1 MTSPFSHV
9 AIVLVRPQ
17 HSGNI
22 GAIARSIANHG
33 LGDLYIV
40 DPPAFDPDI
49 ARWMAPNAH
58 EIINRAKIVPDIPSA
73 IESFNIVFGA
83 SARNRKWLIQEE
95 NIPRLSQ
102 RALSKERIA
111 ILFGPEDSGLSNFDL
126 QYCHAMISL
135 PTHEHASLNLSQ
147 AVNVFGAHLM
157 QALEG
162 DLDQKIFEEVAIALN
177 QKLLLSWFRGC
188 INVLGDEQSYWG
200 RLSTSA
206 LRDDLDRLQYDLVK
220 SVIALCA
227 EHEGGKDKVMHWAE
241 TNNSYIARWK
251 GLIEDIKTDE
261 LNFGS
266 VNIAFRSLSDLSKS
280 R

>member
-157 QALEG
+157 QALE
-162 DLDQKIFEEVAIALN
+162 EENI
-177 QKLLLSWFRGC
+177 
-188 INVLGDEQSYWG
+188 
-200 RLSTSA
+200 
-206 LRDDLDRLQYDLVK
+206 
-220 SVIALCA
+220 
-227 EHEGGKDKVMHWAE
+227 E
-241 TNNSYIARWK
+241 TNSPNTPLSMKHQLLFVSSTLRLLESVEFLQSKNSIHVHNR
-251 GLIEDIKTDE
+251 LLQIIEKSQFDNSDINFLKT
-261 LNFGS
+261 
-266 VNIAFRSLSDLSKS
+266 LSDKIYHYWRVNNS
-280 R
+280 